1 MMSESTIEKT
11 ATSFERGPV
20 VARVREFG
28 VLLLLGLIGI
38 TKGRG

>member
-1 MMSESTIEKT
+1 MTSRYTMGN
-11 ATSFERGPV
+11 ATYEGYS

-28 VLLLLGLIGI
+28 VLLLLGLIDI